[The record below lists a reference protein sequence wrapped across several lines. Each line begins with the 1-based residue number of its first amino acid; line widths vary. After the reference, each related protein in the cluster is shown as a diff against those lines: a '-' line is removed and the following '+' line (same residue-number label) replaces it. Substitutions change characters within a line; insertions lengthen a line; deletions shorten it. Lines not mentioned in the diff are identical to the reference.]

1 MRVKSASICNRF
13 GLFVGLILS
22 LGIAQ
27 GISSEA
33 SAQTLTT
40 LHSFTGSDGTLPYS
54 GLISDASG
62 ALYGTTAY
70 GGLYSEGTVFKLTPP
85 AKPGGA
91 WTETVLHNFT
101 AGNDGA
107 IPYAGLI
114 ADASGAV
121 YGAAYYGGTYGAGTV
136 FKLTPTRNGNWT
148 FSVIY
153 AFAAGTNDGSN
164 PNAALISDA
173 AGALYGTTVSGGG
186 PYNNGTVFKLSPP
199 STPGGAWTE
208 TILYSFGG
216 GNDGVN
222 PYGGLIFDESGALYG
237 TTYFGGGSYY
247 AGTVFKLTPPSTSGG
262 AWTETILHTFSG
274 GDGAYPYPTL
284 ISDSSGA
291 LYGNT
296 ANGGVDQNYGTVF
309 QLTPPATQGGAWTHT
324 VLYRFNG
331 SDGANPY
338 AALISDATGAL
349 YGTTSA
355 GGLNDGGTVFKVTPS
370 STTGGTWTLTTLHA
384 FSGSDGA
391 QPVTGLMSD
400 ASGALYGATLTGG
413 ANNNGTVFKLSEPV
427 RFVGIPGSAN
437 CIAQSISLLAREYG
451 GISHAAA
458 VLGYGSVIDLDNSV
472 VAFCRG

>member
-1 MRVKSASICNRF
+1 MRSASRKTLKIRRGKMRVKSTSICNRV
-13 GLFVGLILS
+13 GLIVCLILS

-33 SAQTLTT
+33 SAPTLTT

-62 ALYGTTAY
+62 TLYGTTAY

-91 WTETVLHNFT
+91 WTETVLYNFT

-136 FKLTPTRNGNWT
+136 FKLTPTPNGNWT

-153 AFAAGTNDGSN
+153 AFTGTNDGSN
-164 PNAALISDA
+164 PNAALSSDA

-186 PYNNGTVFKLSPP
+186 QYNNGTVFKLSPP
-199 STPGGAWTE
+199 SSP
-208 TILYSFGG
+208 
-216 GNDGVN
+216 
-222 PYGGLIFDESGALYG
+222 
-237 TTYFGGGSYY
+237 
-247 AGTVFKLTPPSTSGG
+247 GG

-355 GGLNDGGTVFKVTPS
+355 GGLNDGGTVYKLTPS
-370 STTGGTWTLTTLHA
+370 STTGSGTWTVTTLHI
-384 FSGSDGA
+384 FSG
-391 QPVTGLMSD
+391 
-400 ASGALYGATLTGG
+400 
-413 ANNNGTVFKLSEPV
+413 
-427 RFVGIPGSAN
+427 
-437 CIAQSISLLAREYG
+437 
-451 GISHAAA
+451 
-458 VLGYGSVIDLDNSV
+458 
-472 VAFCRG
+472 